1 MPFNMPNVLALLL
14 LLQAV
19 HAFVPFSRPLF
30 SRNARAAQKD
40 FYAGDDGE
48 VGKGENWIERSFP
61 VDFDGSG
68 DESSRQLKKVED
80 YNIGIS
86 GKAFQTGPLSARM
99 YDAMVKNNA
108 NVGMSEEIQLAYK
121 VYAMDF
127 TAREATKA
135 ALNQNGLQ
143 IELDDDDLDVGMW
156 GDLDNIQIL
165 DARLKPVGS
174 LYDSID
180 NIVKV
185 WTPGQPFSFVVRNV
199 PARIQELTMEELMA
213 ALDPKGENADQAKE
227 AGIPL
232 PFDEIQSLKDLANDN
247 IRRTEA
253 APRGATDEANAFSGK
268 DQKGYRTISRS
279 DLLLDSTDADGA
291 ENQKSEHLFLTC
303 VQLHCAVDNSFLTC
317 IFFFCSPYARHGCLC
332 ITRCFDC

>member
-1 MPFNMPNVLALLL
+1 MPNVLALLL
-14 LLQAV
+14 LLRAV
-19 HAFVPFSRPLF
+19 HAFVPLYRPSF
-30 SRNARAAQKD
+30 SRNAWASEKEL
-40 FYAGDDGE
+40 YVGDDEE

-61 VDFDGSG
+61 VDFDGSDDG
-68 DESSRQLKKVED
+68 SSRQLKKVEE
-80 YNIGIS
+80 YNLGIS

-99 YDAMVKNNA
+99 YDAMVKNNV
-108 NVGMSEEIQLAYK
+108 NVGMSDEIQLAYK

-127 TAREATKA
+127 TAREASKA

-143 IELDDDDLDVGMW
+143 IELEDNDLDEGMW

-165 DARLKPVGS
+165 DARLKPIGPS
-174 LYDSID
+174 YDSID
-180 NIVKV
+180 DVVKA

-199 PARIQELTMEELMA
+199 PARIQELTMEELMT
-213 ALDPKGENADQAKE
+213 ALDPKGDNADQAKE

-253 APRGATDEANAFSGK
+253 APRGATDETNAYSGN
-268 DQKGYRTISRS
+268 DQKGYRVISRS
-279 DLLLDSTDADGA
+279 DLHLDSLDGDGA
-291 ENQKSEHLFLTC
+291 ENQKSESLLMKSVQRHSAVNTFFLIKI
-303 VQLHCAVDNSFLTC
+303 A
-317 IFFFCSPYARHGCLC
+317 FFCSSYARHGCLC